1 MSLSISDLI
10 SFNICYYM
18 LSQNIGLLT
27 SEGTL
32 HDWDIWLNYLADD
45 TACIIIS
52 WLFNKVEVEEAYFN
66 STCRNISGDKLRV
79 SITHLYVLSDLAQS
93 DISSSVLNQ
102 LSPWNTRMFQ
112 E

>member
-10 SFNICYYM
+10 SFNIWYM

-52 WLFNKVEVEEAYFN
+52 WMFNKVQVEEAYFN
-66 STCRNISGDKLRV
+66 STCKNISRDRLRV
-79 SITHLYVLSDLAQS
+79 SITDLYALSDLAHS
-93 DISSSVLNQ
+93 GISSS
-102 LSPWNTRMFQ
+102 T
-112 E
+112 